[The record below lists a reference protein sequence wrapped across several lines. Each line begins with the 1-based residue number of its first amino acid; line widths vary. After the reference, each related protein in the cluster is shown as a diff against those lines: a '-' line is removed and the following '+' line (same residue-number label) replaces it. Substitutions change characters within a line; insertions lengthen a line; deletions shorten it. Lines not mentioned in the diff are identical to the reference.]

1 MKKILAASALAA
13 LLSASVPAHA
23 SLVLTA
29 AGIADGFTL
38 TTTFSGGASNNY
50 PFLSAAVLSDGKL
63 AVVDFQNGRLVKYND
78 VDNQTAADALSS
90 VAFSGAINIA
100 NAGGKTYAASQ
111 TQGLWEVS
119 STLGLTAVSTP
130 GVTFN
135 LGLWGAPNGHLLA
148 ATNLGITDINP
159 ITGTHTVITG
169 ANADGVSVSPD
180 GQTVYAE
187 VGGNIVA
194 YDYTTHALLNTFST
208 GVALHNPDGT
218 GVISGSTL
226 NGHVIANNNDGTV
239 VEIDP
244 TTGIATVIA
253 TGGSR
258 GDFTAADSN
267 DGSLLLSQYGAML
280 RLKIAGGTIGGGT
293 TPEPMSL
300 ALVGIALLGAG
311 LARRRAT

>member
-1 MKKILAASALAA
+1 MRKFLANSALAA
-13 LLSASVPAHA
+13 AMFVAIVPAHA

-63 AVVDFQNGRLVKYND
+63 AVVDFQSGRLVKYND

-90 VAFSGAINIA
+90 VAFGGAINIA

-130 GVTFN
+130 GVSFS

-148 ATNLGITDINP
+148 ATNLGITDVNP
-159 ITGTHTVITG
+159 ITGTHTLIAGVS
-169 ANADGVSVSPD
+169 ADGVSVSPD

-187 VGGNIVA
+187 VGGAIRA
-194 YDYTTHALLNTFST
+194 YDYNTHTLLNTFNIGHS
-208 GVALHNPDGT
+208 PDGT
-218 GVISGSTL
+218 GVISGGALT
-226 NGHVIANNNDGTV
+226 GHVIANNNDGTV

-244 TTGIATVIA
+244 STGIATIIA
-253 TGGSR
+253 NGGSR

-267 DGSLLLSQYGAML
+267 DGSLLLSQYGSML
-280 RLKIAGGTIGGGT
+280 RLKISGGTIGGT
-293 TPEPMSL
+293 VPEPMSL

-311 LARRRAT
+311 MARRRAI

>member
-63 AVVDFQNGRLVKYND
+63 AVVDFQNGQLVKYND
-78 VDNQTAADALSS
+78 VDNQTSANALSA

-159 ITGTHTVITG
+159 ITGTHTVIAAVG
-169 ANADGVSVSPD
+169 ADGVSVSPD

-187 VGGNIVA
+187 VGGAIRA
-194 YDYTTHALLNTFST
+194 YDYTSHALLNTFNFGHS
-208 GVALHNPDGT
+208 PDGT

-226 NGHVIANNNDGTV
+226 NGHVISNNNDGTV

-258 GDFTAADSN
+258 GDFTAANSN
-267 DGSLLLSQYGAML
+267 DGSLFLSQYGAMM